1 MLCPGAITQGQFV
14 SGALE
19 LAQEPAK
26 SCHQVGQ
33 AKGGF
38 DLSVPSTS
46 KVPHAS
52 THHLGLS
59 VTPLTVTKV
68 RVTPVGSGNDR
79 VADSWRVDRVD
90 LNSEVKGVL
99 GEEGRKGR

>member
-1 MLCPGAITQGQFV
+1 MLKTSRIAQKRRDFLLLAKATACMLCPGAITQGQFV

-38 DLSVPSTS
+38 NLSVPSTS

-52 THHLGLS
+52 THHLSLP
-59 VTPLTVTKV
+59 VAPLAVAEV
-68 RVTPVGSGNDR
+68 GVTPVGS
-79 VADSWRVDRVD
+79 
-90 LNSEVKGVL
+90 
-99 GEEGRKGR
+99 